1 MTKHEL
7 RQKLLTAITELYQL
21 QFVLEHAV
29 RAGVPLDANHV
40 VQLNTV
46 AKLLCGVLVK
56 LNVSEPDV
64 SQEHI

>member
-7 RQKLLTAITELYQL
+7 RQKLLTAVAELYRL
-21 QFVLEHAV
+21 QSVLEHAV
-29 RAGVPLDANHV
+29 RVGVPPDASHV
-40 VQLNTV
+40 VQLDTV

-64 SQEHI
+64 SQEYT

>member
-21 QFVLEHAV
+21 QSVLEYAV
-29 RAGVPLDANHV
+29 RVGVPLEANHV
-40 VQLNTV
+40 VQLDAV